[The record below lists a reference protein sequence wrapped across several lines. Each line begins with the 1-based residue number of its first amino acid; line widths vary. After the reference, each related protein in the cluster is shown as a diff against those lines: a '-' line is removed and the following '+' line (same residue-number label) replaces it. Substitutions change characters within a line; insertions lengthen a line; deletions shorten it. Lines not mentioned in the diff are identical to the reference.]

1 MDLPFWANH
10 NRSNLV
16 PFKRSRRFSKNRSP
30 LLSRQEQRE
39 LLKERLGEKTP
50 SRWPEFLL
58 DPLTHLVR
66 LCTWGI
72 LGVALIFQTTLRVAY
87 SIVLLA
93 AFGLLGVGG
102 LFALLSSG
110 KVSKGY
116 WDALWHGESVLL
128 ILFAAGFLLDIALR
142 TLPDLFGHELVKK
155 KPL

>member
-1 MDLPFWANH
+1 MDFPFWPNH
-10 NRSNLV
+10 NQSNLV
-16 PFKRSRRFSKNRSP
+16 PFKRSRRFRKNRSP

-39 LLKERLGEKTP
+39 LLKEQLGEKMP

-58 DPLTHLVR
+58 NPLTHLVK

-72 LGVALIFQTTLRVAY
+72 LGLAFIFQTTLRVAY

-110 KVSKGY
+110 KVPKGF
-116 WDALWHGESVLL
+116 WNALWHGESILL
-128 ILFAAGFLLDIALR
+128 IIFAAGFLLDIALR
-142 TLPDLFGHELVKK
+142 TLPDLFGHQLVKK
-155 KPL
+155 RSL